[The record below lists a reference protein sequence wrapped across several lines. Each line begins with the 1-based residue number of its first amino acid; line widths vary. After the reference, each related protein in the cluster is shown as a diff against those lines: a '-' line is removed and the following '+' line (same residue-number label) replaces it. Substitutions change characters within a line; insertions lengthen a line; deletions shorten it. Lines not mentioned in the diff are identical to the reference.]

1 MLIAAGILDLLCCLL
16 SLPLLLYFTMRRTII
31 FEFYPLVMAVSIVA
45 WLFALI
51 GGIFT
56 LKRTS
61 RWMAVAGSLAAA
73 VIFLPFLF
81 THNDSN
87 FFLIVFLVY
96 GFVGLISLILVLSS
110 GKRFKREA

>member
-1 MLIAAGILDLLCCLL
+1 MLITAGILDLLCCLL
-16 SLPLLLYFTMRRTII
+16 SLPLLLYFMVKRTII
-31 FEFYPLVMAVSIVA
+31 FEFYPLVMAISIVA

-56 LKRTS
+56 LKRKS
-61 RWMAVAGSLAAA
+61 RWIEVAGSLAAA

-81 THNDSN
+81 TQNDSN

-96 GFVGLISLILVLSS
+96 GFVGLISLGLVLSS
-110 GKRFKREA
+110 RKLFVREG